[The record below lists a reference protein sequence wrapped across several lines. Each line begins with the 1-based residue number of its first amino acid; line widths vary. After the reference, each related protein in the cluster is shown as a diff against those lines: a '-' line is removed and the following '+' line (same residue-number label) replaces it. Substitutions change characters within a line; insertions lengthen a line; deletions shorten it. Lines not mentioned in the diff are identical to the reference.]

1 MKLINWFKQKYRNWK
16 NKRLIRKR
24 LKEIQERDPFIYD

>member
-16 NKRLIRKR
+16 HKRLIKKR